1 MYSFDG
7 RVRYSETDS
16 EEILTIPAIIDY
28 FQDSAI
34 LHTYDLRQGKGSLIK
49 DNCAWMLCSWQLDIL
64 RYPKFGEKIVISTW
78 PYSFKSFLGER
89 NCTLSTKEGEMLV
102 KANSI
107 WTYMDLDAQRPKK
120 VPEEVSSLYELGEPL
135 DMDYKPRKIT
145 LPESVGEVSGKI
157 VVEKHHLDSLY
168 HVNNGQYVKMA
179 LDYRLNTERA
189 SNIRVEYKKQAH
201 LGDIIRPVR
210 YDEEDREVIVLMSE
224 EKEIYAVVEMAK

>member
-16 EEILTIPAIIDY
+16 EEILTVPAIIDY

-49 DNCAWMLCSWQLDIL
+49 DNCAWMLCSWQLEIL

-89 NCTLSTKEGEMLV
+89 NCTLSTKDGEMLV

-120 VPEEVSSLYELGEPL
+120 VPEDVSSLYELSNPL
-135 DMDYKPRKIT
+135 EMDYKPRKIT
-145 LPESVGEVSGKI
+145 IPESEGEKLAEI

-179 LDYRLNTERA
+179 LDCRLKTGRA
-189 SNIRVEYKKQAH
+189 GSVRVEYKKQAR
-201 LGDIIRPVR
+201 LGDVIYPVR
-210 YDEEDREVIVLMSE
+210 YEEEGREIIVLMSE
-224 EKEIYAVVEMAK
+224 DKNIYATVEMM